1 MVNVIP
7 GTKFTLSNMI
17 QLISILSPILIT
29 FFLVMLSLFNL
40 NMKGIVYLAGILLAS
55 FVNYGISGVI
65 KNTDDQSSPSS
76 HSHAVCNLIE
86 LDIWQNQNPSPSS
99 MYLSFTFIYL
109 LAPMIQN
116 KQMNL
121 LLITTMILLIGID
134 AIVKNINGC
143 TSKGGS
149 FFGILVGG
157 FLGFVWYLALTM
169 SKLHNLLFFTEFDS
183 NKPYCSKPT
192 NQKFKCRATKTGEI
206 VVTN

>member
-1 MVNVIP
+1 MAIIP
-7 GTKFTLSNMI
+7 GTSFTLSNMI

-65 KNTDDQSSPSS
+65 QKSNDQSSPSS
-76 HSHAVCNLIE
+76 PLPALCNLID

-169 SKLHNLLFFTEFDS
+169 SKLHDLLFFTEFDS

-192 NQKFKCRATKTGEI
+192 NQI
-206 VVTN
+206 N